1 MRWAWLALGPA
12 LSVVGCARPMDN
24 APAAAIPEQCSAQV
38 YADPAVKALI
48 MKGAGSESFLR
59 QHQDELKYAKLD
71 AAHRCMQ
78 QKGLSAPGGGVER
91 PSLRG

>member
-1 MRWAWLALGPA
+1 MRWVLLPVLGV
-12 LSVVGCARPMDN
+12 LGCAGPVDK

-78 QKGLSAPGGGVER
+78 QQGLAAPGGGVER
-91 PSLRG
+91 PALKE